1 MNERMDGWV
10 VEWVG
15 GWIGEWM
22 DGLGAGGWVDG
33 RTEEWEYLEKY
44 SLYVQD
50 SQGCPW
56 DQEVQEDLE

>member
-1 MNERMDGWV
+1 MDGWV
-10 VEWVG
+10 GCG
-15 GWIGEWM
+15 G
-22 DGLGAGGWVDG
+22 VDG
-33 RTEEWEYLEKY
+33 RTEEWEYMEKY